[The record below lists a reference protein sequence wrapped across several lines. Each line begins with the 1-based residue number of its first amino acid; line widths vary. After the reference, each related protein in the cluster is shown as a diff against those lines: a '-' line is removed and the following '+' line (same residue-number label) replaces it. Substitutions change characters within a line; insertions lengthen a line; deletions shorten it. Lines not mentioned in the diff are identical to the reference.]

1 MTDAVFV
8 AATALGPRIRAAR
21 EEGETTRRVP
31 PALAEALAAAGLFQ
45 LYLPRALGG
54 AEPPPLTVFRVIE
67 EVSKADGSV
76 GWCTMIATVFSAF
89 AAWLPVR
96 SAAPSVGSPP
106 DLRVAGSL
114 RPQGQAWPVA
124 GGHEPGASVAA
135 PG

>member
-1 MTDAVFV
+1 MTDDVFV

-31 PALAEALAAAGLFQ
+31 PALAEALAAAGLFP

-76 GWCTMIATVFSAF
+76 TLRPMGLLAILHHIDTLTLGTVHVHKSHC
-89 AAWLPVR
+89 R
-96 SAAPSVGSPP
+96 SPP
-106 DLRVAGSL
+106 PSGMVVCC
-114 RPQGQAWPVA
+114 P
-124 GGHEPGASVAA
+124 
-135 PG
+135 